1 MEPFSSLLTICVLI
15 LGKYFPEARYFP
27 TFPKNSAISEIG
39 IVAWTMGKKSLE
51 KNDVWNGFPKKYIG
65 PYMHKKISLM
75 GYFLNRISLSPQKFV
90 FYIFLLIKTGFPE
103 NNEGIAHNSETYVHS
118 HTKTPTEKP
127 TQTETT
133 TDRRECGCWDDIVY
147 RTVQILHQQIILK
160 Q

>member
-1 MEPFSSLLTICVLI
+1 
-15 LGKYFPEARYFP
+15 
-27 TFPKNSAISEIG
+27 
-39 IVAWTMGKKSLE
+39 MGKKSLE

-103 NNEGIAHNSETYVHS
+103 NNEGIAHNSQTYVHS

-127 TQTETT
+127 TQTET
-133 TDRRECGCWDDIVY
+133 D
-147 RTVQILHQQIILK
+147 TVRQKISKKINTRPTCK
-160 Q
+160 KKWPFYKTKKNKNGKY

>member
-1 MEPFSSLLTICVLI
+1 
-15 LGKYFPEARYFP
+15 
-27 TFPKNSAISEIG
+27 
-39 IVAWTMGKKSLE
+39 MGKKSLE

-103 NNEGIAHNSETYVHS
+103 NNEGIAHNSQTYVHS

-127 TQTETT
+127 TQTETA
-133 TDRRECGCWDDIVY
+133 
-147 RTVQILHQQIILK
+147 TVRQKISKKINTRPTCK
-160 Q
+160 KKWPFFKTKKN